1 MPKKVDEYYKK
12 IKEENPDYDESKI
25 WATAWSLYCKN
36 NNNSKHC
43 KKDKDEYLDNKRAH
57 IQRLANIFYDL
68 ATK

>member
-12 IKEENPDYDESKI
+12 IKKENPEYDESKA

-36 NNNSKHC
+36 NESKHC
-43 KKDKDEYLDNKRAH
+43 KKDKEEYLNDKNASLH
-57 IQRLANIFYDL
+57 CLANIFYDL